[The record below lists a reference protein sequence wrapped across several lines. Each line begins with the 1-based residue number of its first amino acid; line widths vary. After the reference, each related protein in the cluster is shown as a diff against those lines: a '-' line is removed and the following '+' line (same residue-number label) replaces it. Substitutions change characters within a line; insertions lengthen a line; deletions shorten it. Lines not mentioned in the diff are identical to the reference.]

1 MYFKMQFIPV
11 MAKLDFQQSWVSYD
25 NLGII
30 LILIQI
36 CLSNQII
43 KPLTNLKVIWI
54 WIWNFFQ
61 YEEWI
66 LFWDLLKI
74 WFNCVVKL
82 LVFLKINLTLH

>member
-66 LFWDLLKI
+66 LFLRFAKDLI
-74 WFNCVVKL
+74 
-82 LVFLKINLTLH
+82 